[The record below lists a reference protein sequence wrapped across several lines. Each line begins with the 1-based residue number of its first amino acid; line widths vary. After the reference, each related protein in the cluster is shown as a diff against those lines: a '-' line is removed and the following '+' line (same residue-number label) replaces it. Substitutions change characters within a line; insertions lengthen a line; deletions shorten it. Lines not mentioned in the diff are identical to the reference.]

1 MSETEVDEEWLFD
14 ISKKVAALTKKV
26 FALHAEAVGRKD
38 EVKRLHDHL
47 ERLGRDDA
55 GEGDVLEVEDGV

>member
-38 EVKRLHDHL
+38 EV
-47 ERLGRDDA
+47 
-55 GEGDVLEVEDGV
+55 